1 MSTMPKMLAVG
12 LVLLLT
18 LLTASALA
26 ASNTF
31 IDHFDAR
38 LGSHLEDPDS
48 AFTVTSGEI
57 HRKIPTSGLDR
68 RYVRTIPTSHDSGDW
83 TYTITFDITNTSKPE
98 IVFIGVGSGAAGG
111 PYNEPIDSAEFRI
124 HNQAIGGGMVHMAVS
139 NANGLFC
146 APPPPGFATY
156 IGSLPTD
163 GRYKARLGKDGG
175 LLHFSILDLTDT
187 AIMSGAISVPSV
199 ISDPIARLFFG
210 NAWPET
216 MYDDMIVAPPPPTT
230 KDECKKGGWETYA
243 VFKNRGDCVSFVAT
257 GGKNLPAN

>member
-1 MSTMPKMLAVG
+1 MPKMLAVG

-139 NANGLFC
+139 NANGLFT
-146 APPPPGFATY
+146 PPPPRIRHIHRVSTDRRPVQGTVGEGRRFAPFLYPRSDRHSDHERCDIRSFRHQRPDRKALLWQRMARNDVRRHDSRT
-156 IGSLPTD
+156 PAPHNE
-163 GRYKARLGKDGG
+163 GRVQKGRLGN
-175 LLHFSILDLTDT
+175 LC
-187 AIMSGAISVPSV
+187 
-199 ISDPIARLFFG
+199 RLQE
-210 NAWPET
+210 P
-216 MYDDMIVAPPPPTT
+216 
-230 KDECKKGGWETYA
+230 
-243 VFKNRGDCVSFVAT
+243 R
-257 GGKNLPAN
+257 

>member
-1 MSTMPKMLAVG
+1 
-12 LVLLLT
+12 
-18 LLTASALA
+18 
-26 ASNTF
+26 
-31 IDHFDAR
+31 
-38 LGSHLEDPDS
+38 
-48 AFTVTSGEI
+48 
-57 HRKIPTSGLDR
+57 
-68 RYVRTIPTSHDSGDW
+68 
-83 TYTITFDITNTSKPE
+83 
-98 IVFIGVGSGAAGG
+98 
-111 PYNEPIDSAEFRI
+111 
-124 HNQAIGGGMVHMAVS
+124 
-139 NANGLFC
+139 
-146 APPPPGFATY
+146 
-156 IGSLPTD
+156 
-163 GRYKARLGKDGG
+163 LGKDGG